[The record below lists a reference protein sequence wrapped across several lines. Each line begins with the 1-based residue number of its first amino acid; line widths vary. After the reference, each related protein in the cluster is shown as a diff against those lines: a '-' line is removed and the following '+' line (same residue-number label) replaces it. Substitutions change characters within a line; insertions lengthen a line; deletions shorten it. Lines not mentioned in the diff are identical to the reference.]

1 LGAENVQPG
10 KHVIIKQYQQTLDSV
25 LISSVIIYNLFLEAP
40 VHDPQLEAKAINTI
54 RFLAA
59 DAVQRA
65 NSGHPGLPMGTAA
78 MAYVLWTRH
87 LKFTPEEPGWANRDR
102 FILSAGHGSML
113 LYALLHLAGYDLPL
127 EELKRFRQ
135 WESMTPGHPEYG
147 DTPGVEATTGPLGQ
161 GFANGAGM
169 GIAFE
174 HLAEMYNRDE
184 FSIYDNYIYSI
195 VSDGDLM
202 EGVASEA
209 ASLAGHLQLSR
220 LVYLY
225 DDNRI
230 SIDGSTDLTFTEDRA
245 ARFQAYGWHVVQVE
259 DGNDLDAVDQ
269 AIIAAKADPRPS
281 LIICRTHIGYGLPT
295 KQDTSA
301 AHGSPPGEEELA
313 GAKDRLDWPQEPSFY
328 IPEGVREIFLAAAQR
343 GQEMYITWKE
353 MMDRYKQDY
362 SDLASVFARSQA
374 GSLPVGL
381 ADHLP
386 VFQPDKKGIATRA
399 SAGITLNALAL
410 VLPELIGGSA
420 DLTGSNK
427 IAIKDEPYISAEAR
441 KGRYIH
447 FGVREH
453 GMGAIL
459 NGIAL
464 YGGLIPFGGT
474 FLVFS
479 DYLRPSIRL
488 AAMMRQRVVYVFS
501 HDSIGLGEDGPT
513 HQPVEHLAALRVIPH
528 LTMIR
533 PADANEAAIAWLAAL
548 ENTSGP
554 TVLALSRQA
563 VPTFDRG
570 KYAPAEGLRR
580 GAYVMADLGDGDP
593 QVILMASGSEVSLIV
608 AAGEELVAEGVAV
621 RLLSFPSWELFNDQT
636 EDYRREV
643 MPPHIKARVAIE
655 AGSTQ
660 GWHRWVGEGGA
671 VIGIDRFGASA
682 PYKVLY
688 DHLGL
693 TVEHVVKK
701 AQQMLEKVK
710 NTEGGS

>member
-1 LGAENVQPG
+1 M
-10 KHVIIKQYQQTLDSV
+10 
-25 LISSVIIYNLFLEAP
+25 
-40 VHDPQLEAKAINTI
+40 HDPQLEAKAINTI

-245 ARFQAYGWHVVQVE
+245 ARFRAYGWHVVQVE

-488 AAMMRQRVVYVFS
+488 AAMMRQRVVYIFT

-528 LTMIR
+528 LTVIR

-580 GAYVMADLGDGDP
+580 GAYVMVDLGDGDP

-621 RLLSFPSWELFNDQT
+621 RLVSFPSWELFNDQT

-643 MPPHIKARVAIE
+643 MPPQIKARVAIE